1 MVECKDIPA
10 TILIVDDDPMIRNLL
25 KQALTKCGFVVKVAK
40 DGEEALDVAIDPDI
54 KLIIMDGSMPRLD
67 GFEASKSIKED
78 INPYVK
84 IILLTAAF
92 SRTPIQYRKKGSP
105 IIDSFMRKPFDI
117 SQLREEIYRLLE
129 TE

>member
-1 MVECKDIPA
+1 MAECRDLCG

-25 KQALTKCGFVVKVAK
+25 TQALERSGFTVKMAK
-40 DGEEALDVAIDPDI
+40 NGEEALEVAIDPDI
-54 KLIIMDGSMPRLD
+54 DLIIMDGSMPKMG
-67 GFEASKSIKED
+67 GFEASKIIKED
-78 INPYVK
+78 IAPDVK

-117 SQLREEIYRLLE
+117 TQLREEIYRLLDSE
-129 TE
+129 